1 VARRLK
7 LGFACALAA
16 LSAGLAA
23 LTGGAL
29 ASSAPNT
36 NWTALLPPLPSPTEP
51 QPGLVSHCLTPSIAC
66 IRTEIERLRGLRDW
80 LGCDHRAVFATT
92 YLELTK
98 TLKRTMVKEPHFF
111 QYPRYLYTQDAL
123 FADVYIDTFRDWA
136 TGQPVAP
143 AWRIAFETARSGDV
157 NGAQDMLL
165 GINAHVQ
172 NDMPFVIAALGLRTR
187 SGATR
192 KVDHD
197 RVNEVLN
204 RAYGPV
210 VHAVARRY
218 DDRVSTTNSDAT
230 PLDDAAGL
238 ELTRTWR
245 EEVWRNAERL
255 VNASSDAE
263 RAQIAQQIEANA
275 AAWARMIATPQTP
288 GDRARRDA
296 YCRAQLGG

>member
-1 VARRLK
+1 VARRLRTVVA
-7 LGFACALAA
+7 GVALA
-16 LSAGLAA
+16 LLAGL
-23 LTGGAL
+23 GAPAGAF

-51 QPGLVSHCLTPSIAC
+51 QPGPVPRCGVPTPAC
-66 IRTEIERLRGLRDW
+66 VDTEIHRMTRLRDR

-92 YLELTK
+92 YLMLTK
-98 TLKRTMVKEPHFF
+98 TLKRTIVKQPGFF

-123 FADVYIDTFRDWA
+123 FADVYFNTFRAWA
-136 TGQPVAP
+136 AGQPVAP
-143 AWRIAFETARSGDV
+143 AWRIAFETAQSGEV
-157 NGAQDMLL
+157 NAAQDMLL

-172 NDMPFVIAALGLRTR
+172 NDMPFVIAALGVRTR

-218 DDRVSTTNSDAT
+218 DDRVRLTNSDAT
-230 PLDDAAGL
+230 PLDDIGGL

-255 VNASSDAE
+255 LNAQSDAE
-263 RAQIAQQIEANA
+263 REQVAQQIEANA
-275 AAWARMIATPQTP
+275 AAWAQMIATPQTS
-288 GDRARRDA
+288 GDRERRAA
-296 YCRAQLGG
+296 YCQAQLG